1 MFAVPAVKVTTAL
14 PAPVTGPVKAYVPL
28 LPKVNVA
35 PLATEN
41 DPTAVLILERDSVPA
56 FTATVPPVLLL
67 KGTETVLVAV
77 PPVFSK
83 VPLLFRVRG
92 LRVGSLE
99 RVVLPLALVVP
110 VPLMVPPDQV
120 SAPLTVTVSLP
131 VNVPVSVIVVPTLLP
146 AVPLRVSV
154 PPVIDSAFTNSAPSL
169 TVRGPVVKVML
180 ALLTRFVMV

>member
-83 VPLLFRVRG
+83 VPELLNAPFGVVSCAMPASIVKFQTAPVR
-92 LRVGSLE
+92 
-99 RVVLPLALVVP
+99 
-110 VPLMVPPDQV
+110 
-120 SAPLTVTVSLP
+120 
-131 VNVPVSVIVVPTLLP
+131 LL
-146 AVPLRVSV
+146 
-154 PPVIDSAFTNSAPSL
+154 I
-169 TVRGPVVKVML
+169 
-180 ALLTRFVMV
+180 